1 LIFSNFSIAE
11 NQDQKIAAFGSSY
24 KIGVSVSVICL
35 PVLVVPARKLSI
47 DLSKRF
53 ALAFERK
60 R

>member
-1 LIFSNFSIAE
+1 LIFSDFSSGQ

-24 KIGVSVSVICL
+24 MIGVSVGAIGL
-35 PVLVVPARKLSI
+35 PILVVPVLKVAI

-53 ALAFERK
+53 ALAFELK